1 MEYLVAHFKIRC
13 AGEELQTA
21 RDLLAD
27 EAAGAGFE
35 SFEETE
41 EGLDGYVQRD
51 LFDQETLNERLAN
64 FPLPSAEI
72 EYKTEEME
80 DKNWNETW
88 EATGFDPIVVD
99 DTVIIYDAKH
109 ASDLHPGQSEDHIE
123 IGIDAVQAFGTGT
136 HETTRM
142 MVSTLLNMD
151 LDGKRILDCGC
162 GTGILGIAAA
172 KMGAR
177 EVVGYDIDEWSVEN
191 TRHNAELNHVEN
203 LEVYHGDAHVL
214 NHVNGLFDVVLANIN
229 RNTLLQDM
237 ETFKS
242 VLSHGGVLI
251 LSGFYEQ
258 DIRPIVEKAA
268 QLGLKETG
276 RKAEG
281 EWRCLTLA

>member
-1 MEYLVAHFKIRC
+1 
-13 AGEELQTA
+13 
-21 RDLLAD
+21 
-27 EAAGAGFE
+27 
-35 SFEETE
+35 
-41 EGLDGYVQRD
+41 
-51 LFDQETLNERLAN
+51 
-64 FPLPSAEI
+64 
-72 EYKTEEME
+72 
-80 DKNWNETW
+80 
-88 EATGFDPIVVD
+88 
-99 DTVIIYDAKH
+99 
-109 ASDLHPGQSEDHIE
+109 
-123 IGIDAVQAFGTGT
+123 
-136 HETTRM
+136 M

-268 QLGLKETG
+268 RLGLKETG

-281 EWRCLTLA
+281 EWRSLTLA